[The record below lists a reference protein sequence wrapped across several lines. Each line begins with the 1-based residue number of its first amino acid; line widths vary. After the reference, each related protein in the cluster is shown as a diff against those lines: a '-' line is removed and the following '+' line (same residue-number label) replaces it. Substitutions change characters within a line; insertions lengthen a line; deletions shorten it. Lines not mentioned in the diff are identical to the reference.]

1 MFARRGTRVNQL
13 FTQRQQRDLRLAG
26 AFQVVNLVEG
36 LHRALLAYQQPV
48 VVQQHGRA
56 LSQTS
61 LQALALFV
69 GEIHPFVMVPR
80 QPVGETHRVLGQWQQ
95 SALHRRDGNAGRR
108 VAVHDVLHIGSR
120 HVHRA
125 VDGEAAR
132 VDAHAGR
139 VLKNIAVDIHLH
151 QA

>member
-1 MFARRGTRVNQL
+1 M
-13 FTQRQQRDLRLAG
+13 
-26 AFQVVNLVEG
+26 
-36 LHRALLAYQQPV
+36 
-48 VVQQHGRA
+48 QQHGSA
-56 LSQTS
+56 LSQAG
-61 LQALALFV
+61 LQALAFFM

-80 QPVGETHRVLGQWQQ
+80 QPVGETHRVLGQRQQ

-108 VAVHDVLHIGSR
+108 VAVHDVLHIGAR